1 MFIKMGKQVYKFST
15 TGELIGTYKTL
26 ADAAKSVGV
35 STATISMVCRG
46 KRNTAAGFI
55 WSFNNK
61 VDVAQID
68 EEKEWRDI
76 KGYEGVYQMSEDRE
90 VRKLPTSVT
99 QTDRNGK
106 EYTRIIPGKILDQY
120 IDAECYLSV
129 TLNRDRIRIHWL
141 YYNTFIGDSTG
152 YLVDHIDRNRL
163 NNDRNNL
170 RLLTYKGNVHNR
182 TLPYRPDIQYINK
195 MKSRPYHLR
204 FSENG
209 VRKSIGYY
217 ATYDEAENKY
227 RELYNE
233 RQKRID
239 DSSN

>member
-1 MFIKMGKQVYKFST
+1 MFIKMGRQVYKFST
-15 TGELIGTYKTL
+15 TGELLDSYKTL

-55 WSFNNK
+55 WSFNNE

-99 QTDRNGK
+99 QTDRN
-106 EYTRIIPGKILDQY
+106 
-120 IDAECYLSV
+120 
-129 TLNRDRIRIHWL
+129 RDRIRIHWL

-163 NNDRNNL
+163 NNDKNNL

-217 ATYDEAENKY
+217 ATYEEAENKY